1 MVNSNMILV
10 LNCGSQSIKWK
21 LFDDNL
27 RVKKEDSF
35 KVANRKDYGKILTGE
50 LSKLREFQKDIKIV
64 GHRVVHGGG
73 EFVKPLKIQK
83 QNLEILER
91 FNRLAPLHN
100 PFNILGIKISG
111 KIFPKAAQITVFDTE
126 FYANLE
132 PCVYTYPLPEKIREK
147 YGFRRYGFHGIS
159 HEYASKEAAKI
170 IRKSFNKLKIIS
182 CHLGGGASITAI
194 KNGRAV
200 DTSMGFSPMEG
211 IVMMTRSGSIDPE
224 IILEMARDFNVQKV
238 DNILN
243 LESGL
248 KGICGE
254 KEMLG
259 VLKKANRKDK
269 KAKLALEIFAYQIK
283 KYIGAYFA
291 ILGSCDLLV
300 FTGKIGW
307 GSSKIR
313 NMICRNLPILKNTR
327 VLPIKTDEELAIAKK
342 VRNLL

>member
-1 MVNSNMILV
+1 MANSNMILV

-21 LFDDNL
+21 LFDDVL
-27 RVKKEDSF
+27 RIKKEGDF
-35 KVANRKDYGKILTGE
+35 KVLNSNDYRKILTGE
-50 LSKLREFQKDIKIV
+50 LSKLKEFQKEIRAI

-83 QNLEILER
+83 QNLEILEK
-91 FNRLAPLHN
+91 FDKLAPLHN
-100 PFNILGIKISG
+100 PFNILGIKVSR
-111 KIFPKAAQITVFDTE
+111 KIFPKASQIAVFDTE
-126 FYANLE
+126 FYANLA
-132 PCVYTYPLPEKIREK
+132 PCVYTYPLPEKIREN

-170 IRKSFNKLKIIS
+170 IRKPFNKLKIIS

-211 IVMMTRSGSIDPE
+211 LVMMTRSGSIDPA
-224 IILEMARDFNVQKV
+224 IILELARDFNVRKT

-254 KEMLG
+254 KEMLE
-259 VLKKANRKDK
+259 VLRKANRNDK
-269 KAKLALEIFAYQIK
+269 KAKLALEVFAYQIK

-307 GSSKIR
+307 GSPKIR
-313 NMICRNLPILKNTR
+313 SMICRNLPILKNTR
-327 VLPIKTDEELAIAKK
+327 VLPIRTDEELAIAKK
-342 VRNLL
+342 LKNF